1 MSFSR
6 KNELTKLARDALAFC
21 VRQRQLSSS
30 MTTTTTTTTS
40 SRMTNLSKG
49 NAAKVNG
56 LGKDNFAINKTI
68 VSNNRNFMKRFF
80 GSSSSSM
87 SSSSSSASS
96 LEFQQLK
103 LLNKQNKSNK
113 VIELFE
119 TNRVNQHNEKNLS
132 EYLKALV
139 ATNRLNESAMLETLQ
154 RGRMIQQQSAA
165 SAFGGGGGG
174 FAANAGAVAANN
186 AMMAKNKYNG
196 GGGGRW
202 QFPTLQGF
210 TKAINDATAAAN
222 SAGGGNTSS
231 VAASGAAATSA
242 LRGSSSSSTSG
253 GEALGTSKSPVFVQ
267 HLEPTFPA
275 QVWRTIRTLGLA
287 FVVLSGVGALIE
299 DKGGPVGR
307 SLLGNSDQPK
317 PQNQDEFIEESDGK
331 GGKIRRRKKTT
342 FSDVKGVDE
351 AKNELKEIVH
361 YLRDPKKFTRLGGKL
376 PKGLLLVGPPGT
388 GKTLLAKAVAGE
400 ANVPFFYVSGS
411 EFEEMFVGVGARR
424 VRELFK
430 AAKKQAPCIVFIDEI
445 DAVGSQR
452 SPKDAQNT
460 RMTLNQLLTEMD
472 GFNSSDVQ
480 GIVVLAATNTPE
492 ALDKALVRPGRFDRT
507 VAVPNPDVE
516 GRKQILQVHSKNVK
530 LAKDVDFEI
539 VARGTPGFSGADL
552 ANLVNIAALKA
563 ALDDETEVKNNHLDH
578 AKDRIL
584 MGAERKSAV
593 ITEENRKLT
602 AYHEGGHALVALR
615 TQGAR
620 PVHKATI
627 VPRGHALGMV
637 MQLPDKDELNLTR
650 KQLLAM
656 LDVTMGGRVAEEL
669 IFGKDEIT
677 TGASSDLQ
685 QATRLAR
692 EMITKYGFS
701 QTIGLASQEY
711 NQGGLSSETRQKIEE
726 EVKEMLE
733 SAYVRAKTLLRTH
746 EKELHAIAKSLLDR
760 ESLTGDELKE
770 IILGG
775 TSGKSIK
782 NSSTNNASS
791 VASTDIKIKVESTRG
806 AKTAAVN

>member
-1 MSFSR
+1 M
-6 KNELTKLARDALAFC
+6 TK
-21 VRQRQLSSS
+21 
-30 MTTTTTTTTS
+30 
-40 SRMTNLSKG
+40 NLSKS
-49 NAAKVNG
+49 NRAMSA
-56 LGKDNFAINKTI
+56 NK
-68 VSNNRNFMKRFF
+68 VSNNNNNRSNNNISKRFF
-80 GSSSSSM
+80 GSSSSS
-87 SSSSSSASS
+87 SSSSSS

-113 VIELFE
+113 VVELFE
-119 TNRVNQHNEKNLS
+119 TNRVNQQNEKNLS

-154 RGRMIQQQSAA
+154 RGQMMQPHSAAA
-165 SAFGGGGGG
+165 SAFGRQRGGGGG
-174 FAANAGAVAANN
+174 GDGFASAAAANA
-186 AMMAKNKYNG
+186 AMMAKNNHGASGSG
-196 GGGGRW
+196 GW

-210 TKAINDATAAAN
+210 SKAINDATAAAN
-222 SAGGGNTSS
+222 NTAGVGGN
-231 VAASGAAATSA
+231 ASGGAAAAATNA
-242 LRGSSSSSTSG
+242 LRGSSSSASG
-253 GEALGTSKSPVFVQ
+253 GEVLGTPKSPLFVQ

-331 GGKIRRRKKTT
+331 GGKIRRKKKTT

-400 ANVPFFYVSGS
+400 ADVPFFYVSGS

-563 ALDDETEVKNNHLDH
+563 ALDDETEVKNSHLDH

-650 KQLLAM
+650 KQLMAM

-711 NQGGLSSETRQKIEE
+711 NQSGLSSETRQKIEE

-770 IILGG
+770 IILGAA
-775 TSGKSIK
+775 SGKSVK
-782 NSSTNNASS
+782 NINNNNNASS
-791 VASTDIKIKVESTRG
+791 VASADIKIKVDGARG
-806 AKTAAVN
+806 VKTAAVN

>member
-1 MSFSR
+1 M
-6 KNELTKLARDALAFC
+6 TK
-21 VRQRQLSSS
+21 
-30 MTTTTTTTTS
+30 
-40 SRMTNLSKG
+40 NLSKS
-49 NAAKVNG
+49 NRAMSA
-56 LGKDNFAINKTI
+56 NK
-68 VSNNRNFMKRFF
+68 VSNNNNNNISNNNISKRFF
-80 GSSSSSM
+80 GSSSSS
-87 SSSSSSASS
+87 SSSSSS

-119 TNRVNQHNEKNLS
+119 TNRVNQQNEKNLS

-154 RGRMIQQQSAA
+154 RGQMMQPHSAAA
-165 SAFGGGGGG
+165 SAFGRQRGGGDG
-174 FAANAGAVAANN
+174 FAGAAAANA
-186 AMMAKNKYNG
+186 AMMAKNNYGASGSG
-196 GGGGRW
+196 GW

-210 TKAINDATAAAN
+210 SKAINDATAAAN
-222 SAGGGNTSS
+222 NTGGVGGN
-231 VAASGAAATSA
+231 ASGGAAAVATNA
-242 LRGSSSSSTSG
+242 LRGSSSSASG
-253 GEALGTSKSPVFVQ
+253 GEVLGTPKSPLFVQ

-307 SLLGNSDQPK
+307 SLLGNSDQPN

-331 GGKIRRRKKTT
+331 GGKIRRKKKTT

-400 ANVPFFYVSGS
+400 ADVPFFYVSGS

-563 ALDDETEVKNNHLDH
+563 ALDDETEVKNSHLDH

-650 KQLLAM
+650 KQLMAM

-711 NQGGLSSETRQKIEE
+711 NQSGLSSETRQKIEE

-770 IILGG
+770 IILGAA
-775 TSGKSIK
+775 SGKSVK
-782 NSSTNNASS
+782 NINNNNNNNNASS
-791 VASTDIKIKVESTRG
+791 VASADIKIKVDGARG
-806 AKTAAVN
+806 VKTAAVN

>member
-1 MSFSR
+1 
-6 KNELTKLARDALAFC
+6 
-21 VRQRQLSSS
+21 
-30 MTTTTTTTTS
+30 MTTTRVT
-40 SRMTNLSKG
+40 MTKNLSKS
-49 NAAKVNG
+49 NRAMSA
-56 LGKDNFAINKTI
+56 NK
-68 VSNNRNFMKRFF
+68 VSNNNNNRSNNNISKRFF
-80 GSSSSSM
+80 GSSSSS
-87 SSSSSSASS
+87 SSSSSS

-113 VIELFE
+113 VVELFE
-119 TNRVNQHNEKNLS
+119 TNRVNQQNEKNLS

-154 RGRMIQQQSAA
+154 RGQMMQPHSAAA
-165 SAFGGGGGG
+165 SAFGRQRGGGEGG
-174 FAANAGAVAANN
+174 DGFAGAAAANA
-186 AMMAKNKYNG
+186 AMMAKNNYGASGSG
-196 GGGGRW
+196 GW

-210 TKAINDATAAAN
+210 SKAINDATAAAN
-222 SAGGGNTSS
+222 NTGGVGGNASG
-231 VAASGAAATSA
+231 VAAAAATNA
-242 LRGSSSSSTSG
+242 LRGSSSSASG
-253 GEALGTSKSPVFVQ
+253 GEVLGTPKSPLFVQ

-331 GGKIRRRKKTT
+331 GGKIRRKKKTT

-400 ANVPFFYVSGS
+400 ADVPFFYVSGS

-563 ALDDETEVKNNHLDH
+563 ALDDETEVKNSHLDH

-650 KQLLAM
+650 KQLMAM

-711 NQGGLSSETRQKIEE
+711 NQSGLSSETRQKIEE

-770 IILGG
+770 IILGAA
-775 TSGKSIK
+775 SGKSVK
-782 NSSTNNASS
+782 NINNNNNASS
-791 VASTDIKIKVESTRG
+791 VASADIKIKVDGARG
-806 AKTAAVN
+806 VKTAAVN

>member
-1 MSFSR
+1 M
-6 KNELTKLARDALAFC
+6 TK
-21 VRQRQLSSS
+21 
-30 MTTTTTTTTS
+30 
-40 SRMTNLSKG
+40 NLSKS
-49 NAAKVNG
+49 NRAMSA
-56 LGKDNFAINKTI
+56 NK
-68 VSNNRNFMKRFF
+68 VSNNNNNRSNNNISKRFF
-80 GSSSSSM
+80 GSSSSS
-87 SSSSSSASS
+87 SSSSSS

-113 VIELFE
+113 VVELFE
-119 TNRVNQHNEKNLS
+119 TNRVNQQNEKNLS

-154 RGRMIQQQSAA
+154 RGQMMQPHSAAA
-165 SAFGGGGGG
+165 SAFGRQRGGGGG
-174 FAANAGAVAANN
+174 DGFAGAAAANA
-186 AMMAKNKYNG
+186 AMMAKNNYGASGSG
-196 GGGGRW
+196 GW

-210 TKAINDATAAAN
+210 SKAINDATAAAN
-222 SAGGGNTSS
+222 NTGGVGGN
-231 VAASGAAATSA
+231 ASGGAAAVATNA
-242 LRGSSSSSTSG
+242 LRGSSSSASG
-253 GEALGTSKSPVFVQ
+253 GEVLGTPKSPLFVQ

-331 GGKIRRRKKTT
+331 GGKIRRKKKTT

-400 ANVPFFYVSGS
+400 ADVPFFYVSGS

-563 ALDDETEVKNNHLDH
+563 ALDDETEVKNSHLDH

-650 KQLLAM
+650 KQLMAM

-711 NQGGLSSETRQKIEE
+711 NQSGLSSETRQKIEE

-770 IILGG
+770 IILGAA
-775 TSGKSIK
+775 SGKSVK
-782 NSSTNNASS
+782 NINNNNNNNNASS
-791 VASTDIKIKVESTRG
+791 VASADIKIKVDGARG
-806 AKTAAVN
+806 VKTAAVN

>member
-1 MSFSR
+1 
-6 KNELTKLARDALAFC
+6 
-21 VRQRQLSSS
+21 
-30 MTTTTTTTTS
+30 MTTTRVT
-40 SRMTNLSKG
+40 MTKNLSKS
-49 NAAKVNG
+49 NRAMSA
-56 LGKDNFAINKTI
+56 NK
-68 VSNNRNFMKRFF
+68 VSNNNNNRSNNNISKRFF
-80 GSSSSSM
+80 GSSSSS
-87 SSSSSSASS
+87 SSSSSS

-113 VIELFE
+113 VVELFE
-119 TNRVNQHNEKNLS
+119 TNRVNQQNEKNLS

-154 RGRMIQQQSAA
+154 RGQMMQPHSAAA
-165 SAFGGGGGG
+165 SAFGRQRGGGEGG
-174 FAANAGAVAANN
+174 DGFAGAAAANA
-186 AMMAKNKYNG
+186 AMMAKNNYGASGSG
-196 GGGGRW
+196 GW

-210 TKAINDATAAAN
+210 SKAINDATAAAN
-222 SAGGGNTSS
+222 NTGGVGGN
-231 VAASGAAATSA
+231 ASGGAAAAATNA
-242 LRGSSSSSTSG
+242 LRGSSSSASG
-253 GEALGTSKSPVFVQ
+253 GEVLGTPKSPLFVQ

-331 GGKIRRRKKTT
+331 GGKIRRKKKTT

-400 ANVPFFYVSGS
+400 ADVPFFYVSGS

-563 ALDDETEVKNNHLDH
+563 ALDDETEVKNSHLDH

-650 KQLLAM
+650 KQLMAM

-711 NQGGLSSETRQKIEE
+711 NQSGLSSETRQKIEE

-770 IILGG
+770 IILGAA
-775 TSGKSIK
+775 SGKSVK
-782 NSSTNNASS
+782 NINNNNNASS
-791 VASTDIKIKVESTRG
+791 VASADIKIKVDGARG
-806 AKTAAVN
+806 VKTAAVN

>member
-1 MSFSR
+1 M
-6 KNELTKLARDALAFC
+6 TK
-21 VRQRQLSSS
+21 
-30 MTTTTTTTTS
+30 
-40 SRMTNLSKG
+40 NLSKS
-49 NAAKVNG
+49 NRAMSANKVSHN
-56 LGKDNFAINKTI
+56 NNNNI
-68 VSNNRNFMKRFF
+68 SNNNISKRFF
-80 GSSSSSM
+80 GSSSSS
-87 SSSSSSASS
+87 SSSSS

-103 LLNKQNKSNK
+103 LLNKQNKSNR

-119 TNRVNQHNEKNLS
+119 TNRVNQQNEKNLS

-154 RGRMIQQQSAA
+154 RGQMMQPHSAAA
-165 SAFGGGGGG
+165 SAFGRQRGGGEGG
-174 FAANAGAVAANN
+174 DGFAGAAAANA
-186 AMMAKNKYNG
+186 AMMAKNNYGASGSG
-196 GGGGRW
+196 GW

-210 TKAINDATAAAN
+210 SKAINDATAAAN
-222 SAGGGNTSS
+222 NTGGVGGN
-231 VAASGAAATSA
+231 ASGGAAAVATNA
-242 LRGSSSSSTSG
+242 LRGSSSSASG
-253 GEALGTSKSPVFVQ
+253 GEVLGTPKSPLFVQ

-331 GGKIRRRKKTT
+331 GGKIRRKKKTT

-400 ANVPFFYVSGS
+400 ADVPFFYVSGS

-563 ALDDETEVKNNHLDH
+563 ALDDETEVKNSHLDH

-650 KQLLAM
+650 KQLMAM

-711 NQGGLSSETRQKIEE
+711 NQSGLSSETRQKIEE

-770 IILGG
+770 IILDAA
-775 TSGKSIK
+775 SGKSVK
-782 NSSTNNASS
+782 NINNNNNNASS
-791 VASTDIKIKVESTRG
+791 VASADIKIKVDGTRG
-806 AKTAAVN
+806 VKTAAVN

>member
-1 MSFSR
+1 M
-6 KNELTKLARDALAFC
+6 TK
-21 VRQRQLSSS
+21 
-30 MTTTTTTTTS
+30 
-40 SRMTNLSKG
+40 NLSKS
-49 NAAKVNG
+49 NRAMSANKVSHN
-56 LGKDNFAINKTI
+56 NNNNI
-68 VSNNRNFMKRFF
+68 SNNNISKRFF
-80 GSSSSSM
+80 GSSSSS
-87 SSSSSSASS
+87 SSSSS

-103 LLNKQNKSNK
+103 LLNKQNKSNR

-119 TNRVNQHNEKNLS
+119 TNRVNQQNEKNLS

-154 RGRMIQQQSAA
+154 RGQMMQPHSAAA
-165 SAFGGGGGG
+165 SAFGRQRGGGGG
-174 FAANAGAVAANN
+174 GDGFAGAAAANA
-186 AMMAKNKYNG
+186 AMMAKNNYGASGSG
-196 GGGGRW
+196 GW

-210 TKAINDATAAAN
+210 SKAINDATAAAN
-222 SAGGGNTSS
+222 NTGGVGGNASG
-231 VAASGAAATSA
+231 VAAAAATNA
-242 LRGSSSSSTSG
+242 LRGSSSSASG
-253 GEALGTSKSPVFVQ
+253 GEVLGTPKSPLFVQ

-331 GGKIRRRKKTT
+331 GGKIRRKKKTT

-400 ANVPFFYVSGS
+400 ADVPFFYVSGS

-563 ALDDETEVKNNHLDH
+563 ALDDETEVKNSHLDH

-650 KQLLAM
+650 KQLMAM

-711 NQGGLSSETRQKIEE
+711 NQSGLSSETRQKIEE

-770 IILGG
+770 IILGAA
-775 TSGKSIK
+775 SGKSVK
-782 NSSTNNASS
+782 NINNNNNNASS
-791 VASTDIKIKVESTRG
+791 VASADIKIKVDGTRG
-806 AKTAAVN
+806 VKTAAVN

>member
-1 MSFSR
+1 
-6 KNELTKLARDALAFC
+6 
-21 VRQRQLSSS
+21 
-30 MTTTTTTTTS
+30 MTTTRVT
-40 SRMTNLSKG
+40 MTKNLSKS
-49 NAAKVNG
+49 NRAMSA
-56 LGKDNFAINKTI
+56 NK
-68 VSNNRNFMKRFF
+68 VSNNNNNRSNNNISKRFF
-80 GSSSSSM
+80 GSSSSS
-87 SSSSSSASS
+87 SSSS

-113 VIELFE
+113 VVELFE
-119 TNRVNQHNEKNLS
+119 TNRVNQQNEKNLS

-154 RGRMIQQQSAA
+154 RGQMMQPHSAAA
-165 SAFGGGGGG
+165 SAFGRQRGGGEGG
-174 FAANAGAVAANN
+174 DGFAGAAAANA
-186 AMMAKNKYNG
+186 AMMAKNNYGASGSG
-196 GGGGRW
+196 GW

-210 TKAINDATAAAN
+210 SKAINDATAAAN
-222 SAGGGNTSS
+222 NTGGVGGNASG
-231 VAASGAAATSA
+231 VAAAAATNA
-242 LRGSSSSSTSG
+242 LRGSSSSASG
-253 GEALGTSKSPVFVQ
+253 GEVLGTPKSPLFVQ

-331 GGKIRRRKKTT
+331 GGKIRRKKKTT

-400 ANVPFFYVSGS
+400 ADVPFFYVSGS

-563 ALDDETEVKNNHLDH
+563 ALDDETEVKNSHLDH

-650 KQLLAM
+650 KQLMAM

-711 NQGGLSSETRQKIEE
+711 NQSGLSSETRQKIEE

-770 IILGG
+770 IILGAA
-775 TSGKSIK
+775 SGKSVK
-782 NSSTNNASS
+782 NINNNNNASS
-791 VASTDIKIKVESTRG
+791 VASADIKIKVDGARG
-806 AKTAAVN
+806 VKTAAVN

>member
-1 MSFSR
+1 M
-6 KNELTKLARDALAFC
+6 TK
-21 VRQRQLSSS
+21 
-30 MTTTTTTTTS
+30 
-40 SRMTNLSKG
+40 NLSKS
-49 NAAKVNG
+49 NRAMSA
-56 LGKDNFAINKTI
+56 NK
-68 VSNNRNFMKRFF
+68 VSNNNNNRSNNNISKRFF
-80 GSSSSSM
+80 GSSSSS
-87 SSSSSSASS
+87 SSSSSS

-113 VIELFE
+113 VVELFE
-119 TNRVNQHNEKNLS
+119 TNRVNQQNEKNLS

-154 RGRMIQQQSAA
+154 RGQMMQPHSAAA
-165 SAFGGGGGG
+165 SAFGRQRGGGGG
-174 FAANAGAVAANN
+174 DGFAGAAAANA
-186 AMMAKNKYNG
+186 AMMAKNNYGASGSG
-196 GGGGRW
+196 GW

-210 TKAINDATAAAN
+210 SKAINDATAAAN
-222 SAGGGNTSS
+222 NTGGVGGN
-231 VAASGAAATSA
+231 ASGGAAAVATNA
-242 LRGSSSSSTSG
+242 LRGSSSSASG
-253 GEALGTSKSPVFVQ
+253 GEVLGTPKSPLFVQ

-331 GGKIRRRKKTT
+331 GGKIRRKKKTT

-400 ANVPFFYVSGS
+400 ADVPFFYVSGS

-563 ALDDETEVKNNHLDH
+563 ALDDETEVKNSHLDH

-650 KQLLAM
+650 KQLMAM

-711 NQGGLSSETRQKIEE
+711 NQSGLSSETRQKIEE

-770 IILGG
+770 IILGAA
-775 TSGKSIK
+775 SGKSVK
-782 NSSTNNASS
+782 NINNNNNASS
-791 VASTDIKIKVESTRG
+791 VASADIKIKVDGARG
-806 AKTAAVN
+806 VKTAAVN

>member
-1 MSFSR
+1 M
-6 KNELTKLARDALAFC
+6 TK
-21 VRQRQLSSS
+21 
-30 MTTTTTTTTS
+30 
-40 SRMTNLSKG
+40 NLSKS
-49 NAAKVNG
+49 NRAMSA
-56 LGKDNFAINKTI
+56 NK
-68 VSNNRNFMKRFF
+68 VSNNNNNRSNNNISKRFF
-80 GSSSSSM
+80 GSSSSS
-87 SSSSSSASS
+87 SSSSSS

-113 VIELFE
+113 VVELFE
-119 TNRVNQHNEKNLS
+119 TNRVNQQNEKNLS

-154 RGRMIQQQSAA
+154 RGQMMQPHSAAA
-165 SAFGGGGGG
+165 SAFGRQRGGGEGG
-174 FAANAGAVAANN
+174 DGFAGAAAANA
-186 AMMAKNKYNG
+186 AMMAKNNYGASGSG
-196 GGGGRW
+196 GW

-210 TKAINDATAAAN
+210 SKAINDATAAAN
-222 SAGGGNTSS
+222 NTGGVGGNASG
-231 VAASGAAATSA
+231 VAAAAATNA
-242 LRGSSSSSTSG
+242 LRGSSSSASG
-253 GEALGTSKSPVFVQ
+253 GEVLGTPKSPLFVQ

-331 GGKIRRRKKTT
+331 GGKIRRKKKTT

-400 ANVPFFYVSGS
+400 ADVPFFYVSGS

-563 ALDDETEVKNNHLDH
+563 ALDDETEVKNSHLDH

-650 KQLLAM
+650 KQLMAM

-711 NQGGLSSETRQKIEE
+711 NQSGLSSETRQKIEE

-770 IILGG
+770 IILGAA
-775 TSGKSIK
+775 SGKSVK
-782 NSSTNNASS
+782 NINNNNNASS
-791 VASTDIKIKVESTRG
+791 VASADIKIKVDGARG
-806 AKTAAVN
+806 VKTAAVN

>member
-1 MSFSR
+1 M
-6 KNELTKLARDALAFC
+6 TK
-21 VRQRQLSSS
+21 
-30 MTTTTTTTTS
+30 
-40 SRMTNLSKG
+40 NLSKS
-49 NAAKVNG
+49 NRAMSA
-56 LGKDNFAINKTI
+56 NK
-68 VSNNRNFMKRFF
+68 VSNNNNNISNNNISKRFF
-80 GSSSSSM
+80 GSSSSS
-87 SSSSSSASS
+87 SSSS

-119 TNRVNQHNEKNLS
+119 TNRVNQQNEKNLS

-154 RGRMIQQQSAA
+154 RGQMMQPHSAAA
-165 SAFGGGGGG
+165 SAFGRQRGGGGG
-174 FAANAGAVAANN
+174 GDGFASAAAANA
-186 AMMAKNKYNG
+186 AMMAKNNHGASGSG
-196 GGGGRW
+196 GW

-210 TKAINDATAAAN
+210 SKAINDATAAAN
-222 SAGGGNTSS
+222 NTAGVGGN
-231 VAASGAAATSA
+231 ASGGAAAAATNA
-242 LRGSSSSSTSG
+242 LRGSLSSASG
-253 GEALGTSKSPVFVQ
+253 GEVLGTPKSPLFVQ

-331 GGKIRRRKKTT
+331 GGKIRRKKKTT

-400 ANVPFFYVSGS
+400 ADVPFFYVSGS

-563 ALDDETEVKNNHLDH
+563 ALDDETEVKNSHLDH

-650 KQLLAM
+650 KQLMAM

-711 NQGGLSSETRQKIEE
+711 NQSGLSSETRQKIEE

-770 IILGG
+770 IILGAA
-775 TSGKSIK
+775 SGKSVK
-782 NSSTNNASS
+782 NINNNNNASS
-791 VASTDIKIKVESTRG
+791 VASADIKIKVDGARG
-806 AKTAAVN
+806 VKTAAVN

>member
-1 MSFSR
+1 
-6 KNELTKLARDALAFC
+6 
-21 VRQRQLSSS
+21 
-30 MTTTTTTTTS
+30 MTTTRVT
-40 SRMTNLSKG
+40 MTKNLSKS
-49 NAAKVNG
+49 NRAMSA
-56 LGKDNFAINKTI
+56 NK
-68 VSNNRNFMKRFF
+68 VSNNNNNRSNNNISKRFF
-80 GSSSSSM
+80 GSSSSS
-87 SSSSSSASS
+87 SSSSSS

-113 VIELFE
+113 VVELFE
-119 TNRVNQHNEKNLS
+119 TNRVNQQNEKNLS

-154 RGRMIQQQSAA
+154 RGQMMQPHSAA
-165 SAFGGGGGG
+165 AGSGG
-174 FAANAGAVAANN
+174 
-186 AMMAKNKYNG
+186 
-196 GGGGRW
+196 W

-210 TKAINDATAAAN
+210 SKAINDATAAAN
-222 SAGGGNTSS
+222 NTGGVGGNASG
-231 VAASGAAATSA
+231 VAAAAATNA
-242 LRGSSSSSTSG
+242 LRGSSSSASG
-253 GEALGTSKSPVFVQ
+253 GEVLGTPKSPLFVQ

-331 GGKIRRRKKTT
+331 GGKIRRKKKTT

-400 ANVPFFYVSGS
+400 ADVPFFYVSGS

-563 ALDDETEVKNNHLDH
+563 ALDDETEVKNSHLDH

-650 KQLLAM
+650 KQLMAM

-711 NQGGLSSETRQKIEE
+711 NQSGLSSETRQKIEE

-770 IILGG
+770 IILGAA
-775 TSGKSIK
+775 SGKSVK
-782 NSSTNNASS
+782 NINNNNNASS
-791 VASTDIKIKVESTRG
+791 VASADIKIKVDGARG
-806 AKTAAVN
+806 VKTAAVN

>member
-1 MSFSR
+1 
-6 KNELTKLARDALAFC
+6 
-21 VRQRQLSSS
+21 
-30 MTTTTTTTTS
+30 MTTTRVT
-40 SRMTNLSKG
+40 MTKNLSKS
-49 NAAKVNG
+49 NRAMSA
-56 LGKDNFAINKTI
+56 NK
-68 VSNNRNFMKRFF
+68 VSNNNNNNISNNNISKRFF
-80 GSSSSSM
+80 GSSSSS
-87 SSSSSSASS
+87 SSSSSS

-119 TNRVNQHNEKNLS
+119 TNRVNQQNEKNLS

-154 RGRMIQQQSAA
+154 RGQMMQPHSAAA
-165 SAFGGGGGG
+165 SAFGRQRGGGGG
-174 FAANAGAVAANN
+174 DGFAGAAAANA
-186 AMMAKNKYNG
+186 AMMAKNNHG
-196 GGGGRW
+196 ASGSGV
-202 QFPTLQGF
+202 
-210 TKAINDATAAAN
+210 
-222 SAGGGNTSS
+222 GGN
-231 VAASGAAATSA
+231 ASGGAAAVATNA
-242 LRGSSSSSTSG
+242 LRGSSSSASG
-253 GEALGTSKSPVFVQ
+253 GEVLGTPKSPLFVQ

-331 GGKIRRRKKTT
+331 GGKIRRKKKTT

-400 ANVPFFYVSGS
+400 ADVPFFYVSGS

-563 ALDDETEVKNNHLDH
+563 ALDDETEVKNSHLDH

-650 KQLLAM
+650 KQLMAM

-711 NQGGLSSETRQKIEE
+711 NQSGLSSETRQKIEE

-770 IILGG
+770 IILGAA
-775 TSGKSIK
+775 SGKSVK
-782 NSSTNNASS
+782 NINNNNNNNNASS
-791 VASTDIKIKVESTRG
+791 VASADIKIKVDGARG
-806 AKTAAVN
+806 VKTAAVN

>member
-1 MSFSR
+1 M
-6 KNELTKLARDALAFC
+6 TK
-21 VRQRQLSSS
+21 
-30 MTTTTTTTTS
+30 
-40 SRMTNLSKG
+40 NLSKS
-49 NAAKVNG
+49 NRAMSA
-56 LGKDNFAINKTI
+56 NK
-68 VSNNRNFMKRFF
+68 VSNNNNNRSNNNISKRFF
-80 GSSSSSM
+80 GSSSSS
-87 SSSSSSASS
+87 SSSSSS

-113 VIELFE
+113 VVELFE
-119 TNRVNQHNEKNLS
+119 TNRVNQQNEKNLS

-154 RGRMIQQQSAA
+154 RGQMMQPHSAAA
-165 SAFGGGGGG
+165 SAFGRQRGGGEGG
-174 FAANAGAVAANN
+174 DGFAGAAAANA
-186 AMMAKNKYNG
+186 AMMAKNNYGASGSG
-196 GGGGRW
+196 GW

-210 TKAINDATAAAN
+210 SKAINDATAAAN
-222 SAGGGNTSS
+222 NTGGVGGN
-231 VAASGAAATSA
+231 ASGGAAAAATNA
-242 LRGSSSSSTSG
+242 LRGSSSSASG
-253 GEALGTSKSPVFVQ
+253 GEVLGTPKSPLFVQ

-331 GGKIRRRKKTT
+331 GGKIRRKKKTT

-400 ANVPFFYVSGS
+400 ADVPFFYVSGS

-563 ALDDETEVKNNHLDH
+563 ALDDETEVKN
-578 AKDRIL
+578 
-584 MGAERKSAV
+584 
-593 ITEENRKLT
+593 
-602 AYHEGGHALVALR
+602 
-615 TQGAR
+615 
-620 PVHKATI
+620 
-627 VPRGHALGMV
+627 
-637 MQLPDKDELNLTR
+637 
-650 KQLLAM
+650 
-656 LDVTMGGRVAEEL
+656 
-669 IFGKDEIT
+669 
-677 TGASSDLQ
+677 
-685 QATRLAR
+685 
-692 EMITKYGFS
+692 
-701 QTIGLASQEY
+701 
-711 NQGGLSSETRQKIEE
+711 
-726 EVKEMLE
+726 
-733 SAYVRAKTLLRTH
+733 
-746 EKELHAIAKSLLDR
+746 
-760 ESLTGDELKE
+760 
-770 IILGG
+770 
-775 TSGKSIK
+775 
-782 NSSTNNASS
+782 
-791 VASTDIKIKVESTRG
+791 
-806 AKTAAVN
+806 

>member
-1 MSFSR
+1 M
-6 KNELTKLARDALAFC
+6 TK
-21 VRQRQLSSS
+21 
-30 MTTTTTTTTS
+30 
-40 SRMTNLSKG
+40 NLSKS
-49 NAAKVNG
+49 NRAMSA
-56 LGKDNFAINKTI
+56 NK
-68 VSNNRNFMKRFF
+68 VSNNNNNRSNNNISKRFF
-80 GSSSSSM
+80 GSSSSS
-87 SSSSSSASS
+87 SSSSSS

-113 VIELFE
+113 VVELFE
-119 TNRVNQHNEKNLS
+119 TNRVNQQNEKNLS

-154 RGRMIQQQSAA
+154 RGQMMQPHSAAA
-165 SAFGGGGGG
+165 SAFGRQRGGGEGG
-174 FAANAGAVAANN
+174 DGFAGAAAANA
-186 AMMAKNKYNG
+186 AMMAKNNYGASGSG
-196 GGGGRW
+196 GW

-210 TKAINDATAAAN
+210 SKAINDATAAAN
-222 SAGGGNTSS
+222 NTGGVGGN
-231 VAASGAAATSA
+231 ASGGAAAAATNA
-242 LRGSSSSSTSG
+242 LRGSSSSASG
-253 GEALGTSKSPVFVQ
+253 GEVLGTPKSPLFVQ

-331 GGKIRRRKKTT
+331 GGKIRRKKKTT

-400 ANVPFFYVSGS
+400 ADVPFFYVSGS

-563 ALDDETEVKNNHLDH
+563 ALDDETEVKNSHLDH

-650 KQLLAM
+650 KQLMAM

-711 NQGGLSSETRQKIEE
+711 NQSGLSSETRQKIEE

-770 IILGG
+770 IILGAA
-775 TSGKSIK
+775 SGKSVK
-782 NSSTNNASS
+782 NINNNNNNASS
-791 VASTDIKIKVESTRG
+791 VASADIKIKVDGARG
-806 AKTAAVN
+806 VKTAAVN

>member
-1 MSFSR
+1 M
-6 KNELTKLARDALAFC
+6 TK
-21 VRQRQLSSS
+21 
-30 MTTTTTTTTS
+30 
-40 SRMTNLSKG
+40 NLSKS
-49 NAAKVNG
+49 NRAMSA
-56 LGKDNFAINKTI
+56 NK
-68 VSNNRNFMKRFF
+68 VSNNNNNISKRFF
-80 GSSSSSM
+80 GSSSSS
-87 SSSSSSASS
+87 SSSSF
-96 LEFQQLK
+96 EFQQLK
-103 LLNKQNKSNK
+103 LLNKQNKSNR

-119 TNRVNQHNEKNLS
+119 TNRVNQQNEKNLS

-154 RGRMIQQQSAA
+154 RGQMMQPHSAAA
-165 SAFGGGGGG
+165 SAFGRQRGGGEGG
-174 FAANAGAVAANN
+174 DGFAGAAAANA
-186 AMMAKNKYNG
+186 AMMAKNNHGASGSG
-196 GGGGRW
+196 GW

-210 TKAINDATAAAN
+210 SKAINDATAAAN
-222 SAGGGNTSS
+222 NTGGVGGNASG
-231 VAASGAAATSA
+231 VAAAAATNA
-242 LRGSSSSSTSG
+242 LRGSSSSASG
-253 GEALGTSKSPVFVQ
+253 GEVLGTPKSPLFVQ

-331 GGKIRRRKKTT
+331 GGKIRRKKKTT

-400 ANVPFFYVSGS
+400 ADVPFFYVSGS

-563 ALDDETEVKNNHLDH
+563 ALDDETEVKNSHLDH

-650 KQLLAM
+650 KQLMAM

-711 NQGGLSSETRQKIEE
+711 NQSGLSSETRQKIEE

-770 IILGG
+770 IILDAA
-775 TSGKSIK
+775 SGKSVK
-782 NSSTNNASS
+782 NINNNNNNASS
-791 VASTDIKIKVESTRG
+791 VASADIKIKVDGTRG
-806 AKTAAVN
+806 VKTAAVN

>member
-1 MSFSR
+1 M
-6 KNELTKLARDALAFC
+6 TK
-21 VRQRQLSSS
+21 
-30 MTTTTTTTTS
+30 
-40 SRMTNLSKG
+40 NLSKS
-49 NAAKVNG
+49 NRAMSA
-56 LGKDNFAINKTI
+56 NK
-68 VSNNRNFMKRFF
+68 VSNNNNNNISNNNISKRFF
-80 GSSSSSM
+80 GSSSSS
-87 SSSSSSASS
+87 SSSSSS

-113 VIELFE
+113 VVELFE
-119 TNRVNQHNEKNLS
+119 TNRVNQQNEKNLS

-154 RGRMIQQQSAA
+154 RGQMMQPHSAAA
-165 SAFGGGGGG
+165 SAFGRQRGGGEGG
-174 FAANAGAVAANN
+174 DGFAGAAAANA
-186 AMMAKNKYNG
+186 AMMAKNNYGASGSG
-196 GGGGRW
+196 GW

-210 TKAINDATAAAN
+210 SKAINDATAAAN
-222 SAGGGNTSS
+222 NTGGVGGNASG
-231 VAASGAAATSA
+231 VAAAAATNA
-242 LRGSSSSSTSG
+242 LRGSSSSASG
-253 GEALGTSKSPVFVQ
+253 GEVLGTPKSPLFVQ

-331 GGKIRRRKKTT
+331 GGKIRRKKKTT

-400 ANVPFFYVSGS
+400 ADVPFFYVSGS

-563 ALDDETEVKNNHLDH
+563 ALDDETEVKNSHLDH

-650 KQLLAM
+650 KQLMAM

-711 NQGGLSSETRQKIEE
+711 NQSGLSSETRQKIEE

-770 IILGG
+770 IILGAA
-775 TSGKSIK
+775 SGKSVK
-782 NSSTNNASS
+782 NINNNNNASS
-791 VASTDIKIKVESTRG
+791 VASADIKIKVDGARG
-806 AKTAAVN
+806 VKTAAVN

>member
-1 MSFSR
+1 M
-6 KNELTKLARDALAFC
+6 TK
-21 VRQRQLSSS
+21 
-30 MTTTTTTTTS
+30 
-40 SRMTNLSKG
+40 NLSKS
-49 NAAKVNG
+49 NRAMSANKVSHN
-56 LGKDNFAINKTI
+56 NNNNI
-68 VSNNRNFMKRFF
+68 SNNNISKRFF
-80 GSSSSSM
+80 GSSSSS
-87 SSSSSSASS
+87 SSSS

-103 LLNKQNKSNK
+103 LLNKQNKSNR

-119 TNRVNQHNEKNLS
+119 TNRVNQQNEKNLS

-139 ATNRLNESAMLETLQ
+139 ATNRLNESAMLEILQ
-154 RGRMIQQQSAA
+154 RGQMMQPHSA
-165 SAFGGGGGG
+165 SAFGRQRGGGVGG
-174 FAANAGAVAANN
+174 DGFAGAAAANA
-186 AMMAKNKYNG
+186 AMMAKNNYGASGSG
-196 GGGGRW
+196 GW

-210 TKAINDATAAAN
+210 SKAINDATAAAN
-222 SAGGGNTSS
+222 NTGGVGGN
-231 VAASGAAATSA
+231 ASGGAAAAATNA
-242 LRGSSSSSTSG
+242 LRGSSSSASG
-253 GEALGTSKSPVFVQ
+253 GEVLGTPKSPLFVQ

-331 GGKIRRRKKTT
+331 GGKIRRKKKTT

-400 ANVPFFYVSGS
+400 ADVPFFYVSGS

-507 VAVPNPDVE
+507 VVVPNPDVE

-563 ALDDETEVKNNHLDH
+563 ALDDETEVKNSHLDH

-650 KQLLAM
+650 KQLMAM

-711 NQGGLSSETRQKIEE
+711 NQSGLSSETRQKIEE

-770 IILGG
+770 IILDAA
-775 TSGKSIK
+775 SGKSVK
-782 NSSTNNASS
+782 NINNNNNNASS
-791 VASTDIKIKVESTRG
+791 VASADIKIKVDGTRG
-806 AKTAAVN
+806 VKTAAVN

>member
-1 MSFSR
+1 MSLSSKRNGFA
-6 KNELTKLARDALAFC
+6 KLSRDACAFFST
-21 VRQRQLSSS
+21 R
-30 MTTTTTTTTS
+30 MTTTRVT
-40 SRMTNLSKG
+40 MTKNLSKS
-49 NAAKVNG
+49 NRAMSA
-56 LGKDNFAINKTI
+56 NK
-68 VSNNRNFMKRFF
+68 VSNNNNNRSNNNISKRFF
-80 GSSSSSM
+80 GSSSSS
-87 SSSSSSASS
+87 SSSSSS

-119 TNRVNQHNEKNLS
+119 TNRVNQQNEKNLS

-154 RGRMIQQQSAA
+154 RGQMMQPHSAAA
-165 SAFGGGGGG
+165 SAFGRQRGGGGG
-174 FAANAGAVAANN
+174 DGFAGAAAANA
-186 AMMAKNKYNG
+186 AMMAKNNYGASGSG
-196 GGGGRW
+196 GW

-210 TKAINDATAAAN
+210 SKAINDATAAAN
-222 SAGGGNTSS
+222 NTGGVGGNASG
-231 VAASGAAATSA
+231 VAAAAATNA
-242 LRGSSSSSTSG
+242 LRGSSSSASG
-253 GEALGTSKSPVFVQ
+253 GEVLGTPKSPLFVQ

-331 GGKIRRRKKTT
+331 GGKIRRKKKTT

-400 ANVPFFYVSGS
+400 ADVPFFYVSGS

-563 ALDDETEVKNNHLDH
+563 ALDDETEVKNSHLDH

-650 KQLLAM
+650 KQLMAM

-711 NQGGLSSETRQKIEE
+711 NQSGLSSETRQKIEE

-770 IILGG
+770 IILGAA
-775 TSGKSIK
+775 SGKSVK
-782 NSSTNNASS
+782 NINNNNNASS
-791 VASTDIKIKVESTRG
+791 VASADIKIKVDGARG
-806 AKTAAVN
+806 VKTAAVN

>member
-1 MSFSR
+1 
-6 KNELTKLARDALAFC
+6 
-21 VRQRQLSSS
+21 
-30 MTTTTTTTTS
+30 MTTTRVT
-40 SRMTNLSKG
+40 MTKNLSKS
-49 NAAKVNG
+49 NRAMSA
-56 LGKDNFAINKTI
+56 NK
-68 VSNNRNFMKRFF
+68 VSNNNNNRSNNNISKRFF
-80 GSSSSSM
+80 GSSSSS
-87 SSSSSSASS
+87 SSSSSS

-113 VIELFE
+113 VVELFE
-119 TNRVNQHNEKNLS
+119 TNRVNQQNEKNLS

-154 RGRMIQQQSAA
+154 RGQMMQPHSAAA
-165 SAFGGGGGG
+165 SAFGRQRGGGEGG
-174 FAANAGAVAANN
+174 DGFAGAAAANA
-186 AMMAKNKYNG
+186 AMMAKYNYGASGSG
-196 GGGGRW
+196 GW

-210 TKAINDATAAAN
+210 SKAINDATAAAN
-222 SAGGGNTSS
+222 NTGGVGGNASG
-231 VAASGAAATSA
+231 VAAAAATNA
-242 LRGSSSSSTSG
+242 LRGSSSSASG
-253 GEALGTSKSPVFVQ
+253 GEVLGTPKSPLFVQ

-331 GGKIRRRKKTT
+331 GGKIRRKKKTT

-400 ANVPFFYVSGS
+400 ADVPFFYVSGS

-563 ALDDETEVKNNHLDH
+563 ALDDETEVKNSHLDH

-650 KQLLAM
+650 KQLMAM

-711 NQGGLSSETRQKIEE
+711 NQSGLSSETRQKIEE

-770 IILGG
+770 IILGAA
-775 TSGKSIK
+775 SGKSVK
-782 NSSTNNASS
+782 NINNNNNASS
-791 VASTDIKIKVESTRG
+791 VASADIKIKVDGARG
-806 AKTAAVN
+806 VKTAAVN

>member
-1 MSFSR
+1 M
-6 KNELTKLARDALAFC
+6 TK
-21 VRQRQLSSS
+21 
-30 MTTTTTTTTS
+30 
-40 SRMTNLSKG
+40 NLSKS
-49 NAAKVNG
+49 NRAMSA
-56 LGKDNFAINKTI
+56 NK
-68 VSNNRNFMKRFF
+68 VSNNNNNNRSNDNISKRFF
-80 GSSSSSM
+80 GSSSSS
-87 SSSSSSASS
+87 SSSSSS

-119 TNRVNQHNEKNLS
+119 TNRVNQQNEKNLS

-154 RGRMIQQQSAA
+154 RGQMMQPHSAAA
-165 SAFGGGGGG
+165 SAFGRQRGGGGG
-174 FAANAGAVAANN
+174 GDGFASAAAANA
-186 AMMAKNKYNG
+186 AMMAKNNHGASGSG
-196 GGGGRW
+196 GW

-210 TKAINDATAAAN
+210 SKAINDATAAAN
-222 SAGGGNTSS
+222 NTAGVGGN
-231 VAASGAAATSA
+231 ASGGAAAAATNA
-242 LRGSSSSSTSG
+242 LRGSLSSASG
-253 GEALGTSKSPVFVQ
+253 GEVLGTPKSPLFVQ

-331 GGKIRRRKKTT
+331 GGKIRRKKKTT

-400 ANVPFFYVSGS
+400 ADVPFFYVSGS

-563 ALDDETEVKNNHLDH
+563 ALDDETEVKNSHLDH

-650 KQLLAM
+650 KQLMAM

-711 NQGGLSSETRQKIEE
+711 NQSGLSSETRQKIEE

-770 IILGG
+770 IILGAA
-775 TSGKSIK
+775 SGKSVK
-782 NSSTNNASS
+782 NINNNNASS
-791 VASTDIKIKVESTRG
+791 VASADIKIKVDGARG
-806 AKTAAVN
+806 VKTAAVN

>member
-1 MSFSR
+1 
-6 KNELTKLARDALAFC
+6 
-21 VRQRQLSSS
+21 
-30 MTTTTTTTTS
+30 
-40 SRMTNLSKG
+40 
-49 NAAKVNG
+49 
-56 LGKDNFAINKTI
+56 
-68 VSNNRNFMKRFF
+68 
-80 GSSSSSM
+80 
-87 SSSSSSASS
+87 
-96 LEFQQLK
+96 
-103 LLNKQNKSNK
+103 
-113 VIELFE
+113 
-119 TNRVNQHNEKNLS
+119 
-132 EYLKALV
+132 
-139 ATNRLNESAMLETLQ
+139 MLETLQ
-154 RGRMIQQQSAA
+154 RGQMMQPHSAAA
-165 SAFGGGGGG
+165 SAFGRQRGGGGG
-174 FAANAGAVAANN
+174 GDGFAGAAAANA
-186 AMMAKNKYNG
+186 AMMAKNNHGASGSG
-196 GGGGRW
+196 GW

-210 TKAINDATAAAN
+210 SKAINDATAAAN
-222 SAGGGNTSS
+222 NTAGVGGN
-231 VAASGAAATSA
+231 ASGGAAAAATNA
-242 LRGSSSSSTSG
+242 LRGSSSSASG
-253 GEALGTSKSPVFVQ
+253 GEVLGTPKSPLFVQ

-331 GGKIRRRKKTT
+331 GGKIRRKKKTT

-400 ANVPFFYVSGS
+400 ADVPFFYVSGS

-563 ALDDETEVKNNHLDH
+563 ALDDETEVKNSHLDH

-650 KQLLAM
+650 KQLMAM

-669 IFGKDEIT
+669 IFGAEDVT
-677 TGASSDLQ
+677 TGASGDFQ
-685 QATRLAR
+685 QVSQTAR
-692 EMITKYGFS
+692 QMIETMGFS
-701 QTIGLASQEY
+701 KKIGQIALKT
-711 NQGGLSSETRQKIEE
+711 GGGQSFLGGEMGRSADYGPATADLVDS
-726 EVKEMLE
+726 EVKELVTK
-733 SAYVRAKTLLRTH
+733 AYRRAKDLVSINIDVLH
-746 EKELHAIAKSLLDR
+746 KVADVLMEKENIDGDEFEKIMFNAKSELY
-760 ESLTGDELKE
+760 LKE
-770 IILGG
+770 DNLE
-775 TSGKSIK
+775 
-782 NSSTNNASS
+782 
-791 VASTDIKIKVESTRG
+791 VV
-806 AKTAAVN
+806 VPYMQ

>member
-1 MSFSR
+1 M
-6 KNELTKLARDALAFC
+6 TK
-21 VRQRQLSSS
+21 
-30 MTTTTTTTTS
+30 
-40 SRMTNLSKG
+40 NLSKS
-49 NAAKVNG
+49 NRAMSA
-56 LGKDNFAINKTI
+56 NK
-68 VSNNRNFMKRFF
+68 VSNNNNNRSNNNISKRFF
-80 GSSSSSM
+80 GSSSSS
-87 SSSSSSASS
+87 SSSSSS

-113 VIELFE
+113 VVELFE
-119 TNRVNQHNEKNLS
+119 TNRVNQQNEKNLS

-154 RGRMIQQQSAA
+154 RGQMMQPHSAAA
-165 SAFGGGGGG
+165 SAFGRQRGGGEGG
-174 FAANAGAVAANN
+174 DGFAGAAAANA
-186 AMMAKNKYNG
+186 AMMAKNNYGASGSG
-196 GGGGRW
+196 GW

-210 TKAINDATAAAN
+210 SKAINDATAAAN
-222 SAGGGNTSS
+222 NTGRVGGNASG
-231 VAASGAAATSA
+231 VAAAAATNA
-242 LRGSSSSSTSG
+242 LRGSSSSASG
-253 GEALGTSKSPVFVQ
+253 GEVLGTPKSPLFVQ

-331 GGKIRRRKKTT
+331 GGKIRRKKKTT

-400 ANVPFFYVSGS
+400 ADVPFFYVSGS

-507 VAVPNPDVE
+507 VVVPNPDVE

-563 ALDDETEVKNNHLDH
+563 ALDDETEVKNSHLDH

-650 KQLLAM
+650 KQLMAM

-711 NQGGLSSETRQKIEE
+711 NQSGLSSETRQKIEE

-770 IILGG
+770 IILGAA
-775 TSGKSIK
+775 SGKSVK
-782 NSSTNNASS
+782 NINNNNNASS
-791 VASTDIKIKVESTRG
+791 VASADIKIKVDGARG
-806 AKTAAVN
+806 VKTAAVN

>member
-1 MSFSR
+1 M
-6 KNELTKLARDALAFC
+6 TK
-21 VRQRQLSSS
+21 
-30 MTTTTTTTTS
+30 
-40 SRMTNLSKG
+40 NLSKS
-49 NAAKVNG
+49 NRAMSA
-56 LGKDNFAINKTI
+56 NK
-68 VSNNRNFMKRFF
+68 VSNNNNNRSNNNISKRFF
-80 GSSSSSM
+80 GSSSSS
-87 SSSSSSASS
+87 SSSSSS

-119 TNRVNQHNEKNLS
+119 TNRVNQQNEKNLS

-154 RGRMIQQQSAA
+154 RGQMMQPHSAAA
-165 SAFGGGGGG
+165 SAFGRQRGGGGG
-174 FAANAGAVAANN
+174 GDGFAGAAAASA
-186 AMMAKNKYNG
+186 AMMAKNNHGASGSG
-196 GGGGRW
+196 GW

-210 TKAINDATAAAN
+210 SKAINDATAAAN
-222 SAGGGNTSS
+222 NTAGVGGN
-231 VAASGAAATSA
+231 ASGGAAAAATNA
-242 LRGSSSSSTSG
+242 LRGSSSSASG
-253 GEALGTSKSPVFVQ
+253 GEVLGTPKSPLFVQ

-331 GGKIRRRKKTT
+331 GGKIRRKKKTT

-400 ANVPFFYVSGS
+400 ADVPFFYVSGS

-563 ALDDETEVKNNHLDH
+563 ALDDETEVKNSHLDH

-650 KQLLAM
+650 KQLMAM

-711 NQGGLSSETRQKIEE
+711 NQSGLSSETRQKIEE

-733 SAYVRAKTLLRTH
+733 SAYVRAKTLLQTH

-770 IILGG
+770 IILGAA
-775 TSGKSIK
+775 SGKSVK
-782 NSSTNNASS
+782 NINNNNASS
-791 VASTDIKIKVESTRG
+791 VASADIKIKVDGARG
-806 AKTAAVN
+806 VKTAAVN

>member
-1 MSFSR
+1 M
-6 KNELTKLARDALAFC
+6 TK
-21 VRQRQLSSS
+21 
-30 MTTTTTTTTS
+30 
-40 SRMTNLSKG
+40 NLSKS
-49 NAAKVNG
+49 NRAMSANKVSHN
-56 LGKDNFAINKTI
+56 NNNNI
-68 VSNNRNFMKRFF
+68 SNNNISKRFF
-80 GSSSSSM
+80 GSSSSS
-87 SSSSSSASS
+87 SSSS

-103 LLNKQNKSNK
+103 LLNKQNKSNR

-119 TNRVNQHNEKNLS
+119 TNRVNQQNEKNLS

-154 RGRMIQQQSAA
+154 RGQMMQPHSAAA
-165 SAFGGGGGG
+165 SAFGRQRGGGEGG
-174 FAANAGAVAANN
+174 DGFAGAAAANA
-186 AMMAKNKYNG
+186 AMMAKNNYGASGSG
-196 GGGGRW
+196 GW

-210 TKAINDATAAAN
+210 SKAINDATAAAN
-222 SAGGGNTSS
+222 NTGGVGGN
-231 VAASGAAATSA
+231 ASGGAAAAATNA
-242 LRGSSSSSTSG
+242 LRGSSSSASG
-253 GEALGTSKSPVFVQ
+253 GEVLGTPKSPLFVQ

-331 GGKIRRRKKTT
+331 GGKIRRKKKTT

-400 ANVPFFYVSGS
+400 ADVPFFYVSGS

-563 ALDDETEVKNNHLDH
+563 ALDDETEVKNSHLDH

-650 KQLLAM
+650 KQLMAM

-711 NQGGLSSETRQKIEE
+711 NQSGLSSETRQKIEE

-770 IILGG
+770 IILGAA
-775 TSGKSIK
+775 SGKSVK
-782 NSSTNNASS
+782 NINNNNNNNNNNASS
-791 VASTDIKIKVESTRG
+791 VASADIKIKVDGARG
-806 AKTAAVN
+806 VKTAAVN

>member
-1 MSFSR
+1 MR
-6 KNELTKLARDALAFC
+6 K
-21 VRQRQLSSS
+21 
-30 MTTTTTTTTS
+30 
-40 SRMTNLSKG
+40 NLSKS
-49 NAAKVNG
+49 NRAMSA
-56 LGKDNFAINKTI
+56 NK
-68 VSNNRNFMKRFF
+68 VSNNNNNNRTNDNISRRFF
-80 GSSSSSM
+80 GSC
-87 SSSSSSASS
+87 SSSSSSSSSSS

-119 TNRVNQHNEKNLS
+119 TNRVNQQNEKNLS

-154 RGRMIQQQSAA
+154 RGQMMQPHSAAA
-165 SAFGGGGGG
+165 SAFGRQRGGGGG
-174 FAANAGAVAANN
+174 GDGFAGAAAANA
-186 AMMAKNKYNG
+186 AMMAKNNHGASGSG
-196 GGGGRW
+196 GW

-210 TKAINDATAAAN
+210 SKAINDATAAAN
-222 SAGGGNTSS
+222 NTAGVGGN
-231 VAASGAAATSA
+231 ASGGAAAAATNA
-242 LRGSSSSSTSG
+242 LRGSSSSASG
-253 GEALGTSKSPVFVQ
+253 GEVLGTPKSPLFVQ

-331 GGKIRRRKKTT
+331 GGKIRRKKKTT

-400 ANVPFFYVSGS
+400 ADVPFFYVSGS

-563 ALDDETEVKNNHLDH
+563 ALDDETEVKNSHLDH

-650 KQLLAM
+650 KQLMAM

-711 NQGGLSSETRQKIEE
+711 NQSGLSSETRQKIEE

-770 IILGG
+770 IILGAA
-775 TSGKSIK
+775 SGKSVK
-782 NSSTNNASS
+782 NINNNNASS
-791 VASTDIKIKVESTRG
+791 VASADIKIKVDGARG
-806 AKTAAVN
+806 VKTAAVN